1 MVILQRLRRHM
12 SAQTYQAHK
21 TALISLATQLVI
33 PGVLIIVPIDMC
45 MYVVLTDST
54 GLQELATDSMFLI
67 GSHSM
72 CQVTVMIMSNSVYRR
87 VLKEKFWKM
96 FRLDILTNQQYG
108 STVEPSLRT
117 NSFVRHLQN

>member
-1 MVILQRLRRHM
+1 M
-12 SAQTYQAHK
+12 
-21 TALISLATQLVI
+21 QLVI
-33 PGVLIIVPIDMC
+33 PGVLIIVPMDMC

-87 VLKEKFWKM
+87 VLKEKFWRI

-108 STVEPSLRT
+108 SSVEPSLRT
-117 NSFVRHLQN
+117 NSFIRNVQI